1 MHDQQAAYSD
11 EVLAAVDRGRK
22 IQAIKIYRA
31 ETGVDL
37 KEAKDVIDAL
47 FAARQKDPQI
57 AAGMVEEGGAGS
69 LIKIVVTIAVLVGVY
84 FYFFGS

>member
-1 MHDQQAAYSD
+1 VHDQQAAYSD
-11 EVLAAVDRGRK
+11 KVLAAVDRGKK

-84 FYFFGS
+84 FYFFSS

>member
-11 EVLAAVDRGRK
+11 KVLAAVDRGKK

-84 FYFFGS
+84 FYFFSS